1 MRKVK
6 YITPHLTDEYIQI
19 LNNVGKK
26 GQQKDPAMDDGY
38 MFLSLCFLVV
48 LIGFCVYLI
57 ITP

>member
-26 GQQKDPAMDDGY
+26 GQQKDPGMEDGK
-38 MFLSLCFLVV
+38 MFLSLCVLVV
-48 LIGFCVYLI
+48 LMGFCVYLI